1 MGEPARS
8 NLMAGDVL
16 EFFCRHL
23 IGIGWYEG
31 TVKDDVEFSSKP
43 TFYGASGFVLQ
54 LHEDCPGFW
63 ALITAGHVLIDH
75 KKRLSDP
82 KIGAKSHSL
91 FDCWG
96 PHSHCDH
103 RIPFN
108 LFKTPSF
115 ATFDKDIGV
124 DFAVV
129 PLPDHVQRLIA
140 QTTTP
145 FTKKNWIHQS
155 NVSFDFF
162 AMLGLPIEDAEQIT
176 NYKGGRGTIST
187 VQSPVLLFLDPCE
200 LPTDIAPATNPQF
213 VAKIAPRADLDSIL
227 GMSGGP
233 ILGFCKNADGQLAYW
248 PVAIQS
254 RWLKHKRIVIGTY
267 IPPIAA
273 SIEQEIEQFLAQGP
287 A

>member
-1 MGEPARS
+1 MRPRDRNSASHGR
-8 NLMAGDVL
+8 LL

-31 TVKDDVEFSSKP
+31 TLNAAGEFTTKP
-43 TFYGASGFVLQ
+43 TFWSASGFVLR
-54 LHEDCPGFW
+54 LHSDVTESW
-63 ALITAGHVLIDH
+63 ALITAGHVIAKY
-75 KKRLSDP
+75 KKRLSRP
-82 KIGAKSHSL
+82 KMGAKHHSL
-91 FDCWG
+91 FDVWG
-96 PHSHCDH
+96 PHSDCDH

-108 LFKTPSF
+108 LFDTP
-115 ATFDKDIGV
+115 ALVKFDKDVGV

-129 PLPDHVQRLIA
+129 PLPGLVRDLIS

-162 AMLGLPIEDAEQIT
+162 AMLGLPNETAEQFTHHKDGMESIT
-176 NYKGGRGTIST
+176 SF
-187 VQSPVLLFLDPCE
+187 QHPALMFLESCE
-200 LPTDIAPATNPQF
+200 LPTGITPATNPQF
-213 VAKIAPRADLDSIL
+213 VARIDPRVGLVSPV

-233 ILGFCKNADGQLAYW
+233 ILGFRKNTDGQFAYW

-254 RWLKHKRIVIGTY
+254 RWVEQSRIVIGTF

-273 SIEQEIEQFLAQGP
+273 SIEQFLAHNP
-287 A
+287 TTRR